1 MFNQL
6 ITVAMHEYDL
16 EPIFKFELTYMPM
29 LLFKNEMMRKQTN
42 HPFEKLLFVTKMLL
56 EKTILKI

>member
-1 MFNQL
+1 
-6 ITVAMHEYDL
+6 MHEYDL